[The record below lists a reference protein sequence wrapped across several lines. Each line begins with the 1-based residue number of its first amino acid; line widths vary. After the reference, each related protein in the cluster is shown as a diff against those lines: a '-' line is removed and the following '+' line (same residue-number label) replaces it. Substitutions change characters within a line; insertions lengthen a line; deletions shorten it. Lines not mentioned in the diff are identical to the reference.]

1 MATYSSFKQ
10 IPADGLV
17 ANTIVT
23 GNIAANTITAANIA
37 ANAVPA
43 SAISGTAT
51 SATLATTINLSGK
64 TITYRAI
71 TGTDISGS
79 AAIAGAT
86 LSSGAATSNIGF
98 TPINQS
104 GDTLS
109 GVLTVPAGSAG
120 SPSIQY
126 SGSSNT
132 GINITTNNVA
142 IVAGGSTAV
151 NFDSNGYIT
160 RPNHPIFAAIGQNGW
175 YYAPQ
180 FGGVSEYEVG
190 SIWNWTTSH
199 QYGGA
204 NFSGAP
210 GRFTAPVAGYY
221 MFHTWWYLL
230 NDANTPPNYMH
241 FFFRKNNSRSWTSGG
256 RSPYIMSMHINTNN
270 YDDGYP
276 HSSLIDMA
284 AGDFVSL
291 GCVFHGNSS
300 RMHSGH
306 QTFSG
311 YLVG

>member
-23 GNIAANTITAANIA
+23 GNIAANTVTAANIA

-64 TITYRAI
+64 TVTYRAI
-71 TGTDISGS
+71 TGSDFSGS

-86 LSSGAATSNIGF
+86 LASGAATSNIGF
-98 TPINQS
+98 TPINRS
-104 GDTLS
+104 GDTIS
-109 GVLTVPAGSAG
+109 GVLTVPAGSTG

-126 SGSSNT
+126 ASDASS

-160 RPNHPIFAAIGQNGW
+160 RPNHPIFAAVGTAGW
-175 YYAPQ
+175 LYAPSY
-180 FGGVSEYEVG
+180 GGTGEYESG
-190 SIWNWTTSH
+190 SIEGWSTSH
-199 QYGGA
+199 QYGGS

-210 GRFTAPVAGYY
+210 GRF
-221 MFHTWWYLL
+221 
-230 NDANTPPNYMH
+230 DANTPPNYVHWFM
-241 FFFRKNNSRSWTSGG
+241 RRNNSRGWTAGG
-256 RSPYIMSMHINTNN
+256 RSPYIMSMHQNQHS

-276 HSSLIDMA
+276 HSSLIDMS

-291 GCVFHGNSS
+291 GMVWHGNSS
-300 RMHSGH
+300 RQHSSH
-306 QTFSG
+306 HLFSG
-311 YLVG
+311 YLIG